1 MEMNSS
7 TKGSIAEAAIA
18 AEAVKLGVVV
28 LRPIVE
34 GRRYDLLFDIDGA
47 LARVQC
53 KWANRKG
60 DVIAA
65 HIGTCR
71 LTPRGYVRTTYAP
84 DEIDAI
90 ALYCAELDECYLV
103 PVDDV
108 RGQSYLHLRLA
119 PAANKQEAA
128 IRYAAT
134 YEFPGAIAQL
144 GERVAGSHE
153 VGGSSPPGST
163 TKAA

>member
-1 MEMNSS
+1 MNPS

-34 GRRYDLLFDIDGA
+34 GRRYDLMFDIDGG
-47 LARVQC
+47 LVRVQC

-84 DEIDAI
+84 EEIDAI

-119 PAANKQEAA
+119 PAANNQEAA

-163 TKAA
+163 PREAA